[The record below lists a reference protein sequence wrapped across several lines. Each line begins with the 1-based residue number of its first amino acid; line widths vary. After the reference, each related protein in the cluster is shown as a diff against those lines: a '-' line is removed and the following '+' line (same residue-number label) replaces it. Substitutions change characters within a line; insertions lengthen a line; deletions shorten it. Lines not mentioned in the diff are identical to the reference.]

1 MLKLLANKKLAS
13 ALGFLILIGLVWGL
27 GRFVGLPSVEARLTV
42 ILGVMLV
49 WITVLLVGRLLTERA
64 GALLEKVLR
73 RQTDD
78 AVIAA
83 TADQRRDVAQLRQRL
98 LGAIDTLK
106 GSELGKTSGKA
117 ALYELPWYMVIGHP
131 AAGKS
136 SAILY
141 SGLDFPFGDKQAIQG
156 VGGTRNCD
164 WFFTTEGVLLDTAGR
179 YSTQL
184 EDRPEWLEFL
194 KLLKKYR
201 SKAPSNG
208 ILVAVSFP
216 ELLQHNS
223 EQFSIYARQ
232 VRERINEIDD
242 AFGIKVPI
250 YLVFTKM
257 DLLGGFA
264 QFFEDVSDD
273 ERQAVWGAT
282 LSHDQGRE
290 FDAARV
296 VGQQFDLLQQ
306 GLVQMGFDKLANNRG
321 NVNRPALFAFPIEF
335 NGLRTAVCKFVEL
348 LFQDDPYHSKPL
360 LRGFY
365 FTSALQEGSPK
376 LAVGHRVSNIFDLSL
391 RGGVGLSQPASNSF
405 FLRSLF
411 RDVIFPDQH
420 LVTQQ
425 IRPTGTRLRLAG
437 MALGLLCLALVA
449 GGLSWSFIGNQKL
462 VASAAEELQVA
473 RGLAQSG
480 DLSERL
486 KGLQVLQL
494 RIEQLYHYRHAGYPF
509 KLGLGLYQGAEI
521 ERTLRKEYFAGVHD
535 VMLVPVK
542 ASLEGT
548 LAGLRAETPVRTEV
562 RPTKPEP
569 QLEQRPVAKP
579 VEKPATL
586 PVIPISYR
594 SESTS
599 GAHAL
604 RSALYR
610 PDGRPQFA
618 VVRTQLA
625 RVESTALRAEPAAPR
640 ALVPATMPN
649 GAPGLLPATSGTPME
664 PSATRLESGYNA
676 LKAYLMLKEQERM
689 EAAHLS
695 DQIPKYWRPWL
706 EANRGK
712 GNADEINRLA
722 ERTVAFYV
730 SQLKEHDL
738 PLIENS
744 AEVVASSREVLR
756 GAFRQLSAVERVYNE
771 LKARANTQFAPMTV
785 GRILN
790 SRDLDV
796 VAGSY
801 SLPGVF
807 TREAWDKYFRQAVVD
822 ASKGAIK
829 GDDWVLATSSTE
841 NLSKDGDFERNR
853 QALEALYKAEYAS
866 EWKRFL
872 QGVAIA
878 DFGSLENAARSLG
891 KLADPKNSA
900 LALILNK
907 AAYETSWDNPS
918 QLSKSIE
925 SAKNS
930 VIERTEKLV
939 LGNNTA
945 PTVTAD
951 KQLGEVGGK
960 FAPIAMLTT
969 AGEGGR
975 MPLSAYLD
983 ILVKLQG
990 KLAQIAANPEPGLP
1004 ARQLMQATLSASGS
1018 EFAEALTLIDG
1029 ALLAGVSEEHREIV
1043 RPLLVRP
1050 LIQAYATL
1058 IPQVEQDINRL
1069 WQAEVM
1075 STWRGLAGKY
1085 PFADSANEASMA
1097 EIAKFL
1103 KPGEGILPRFVEK
1116 NLNGLVTRRGNQLI
1130 PRAWA
1135 NLGVSFTPAFLSGVA
1150 GLTAAGDTVLQ
1161 EGEGAKFELQPI
1173 PTPGLSE
1180 ILIEVDGQSLRYRN
1194 GPQSWSGFS
1203 WPNTSGNGIEG
1214 ARIQVVSFA
1223 GVSTSV
1229 ANFSGRLGLMRL
1241 LSQAQVDERNGGT
1254 AVLEWRLKPA
1264 NSESGQAPA
1273 TDGAT
1278 ETIRF
1283 NFRTVSGANPLSLS
1297 GFRRQALPEKITH
1310 KGV

>member
-1 MLKLLANKKLAS
+1 MMLKLLANRKLAS
-13 ALGFLILIGLVWGL
+13 ALGFLILIGLVWVL

-42 ILGVMLV
+42 ILGVMVV
-49 WITVLLVGRLLTERA
+49 WIVVLLVGRLLSERA
-64 GALLEKVLR
+64 GALLERVLR

-83 TADQRRDVAQLRQRL
+83 SADQRRDVAQLRQRL

-106 GSELGKTSGKA
+106 GSQLGKTSGKA
-117 ALYELPWYMVIGHP
+117 ALYELPWYMIIGHP

-201 SKAPSNG
+201 TKAPSNG

-216 ELLQHNS
+216 ELLQHHS
-223 EQFSIYARQ
+223 EQFSTYARQ

-250 YLVFTKM
+250 YLVFTKI

-264 QFFEDVSDD
+264 QFFEDISDE

-282 LSHDQGRE
+282 LSHDQGRD
-290 FDAARV
+290 FDAVRV

-335 NGLRTAVCKFVEL
+335 NGLRTAVCKFVDL

-365 FTSALQEGSPK
+365 FTSALQEGCPK
-376 LAVGHRVSNIFDLSL
+376 LAVGHRISGIFDLSL

-411 RDVIFPDQH
+411 REVIFPDQH

-425 IRPTGTRLRLAG
+425 IRPTGTRLRLTG
-437 MALGLLCLALVA
+437 MVMGLSCLALVA

-462 VASAAEELQVA
+462 VASATEELQVA

-480 DLSERL
+480 ELGDRL

-494 RIEQLYHYRHAGYPF
+494 RLEQLYRYRRDGYPS
-509 KLGLGLYQGAEI
+509 KLGLGLYQGAAI
-521 ERTLRKEYFAGVHD
+521 ERTLRKEYFAGVHEL
-535 VMLVPVK
+535 MLVPVK
-542 ASLEGT
+542 ASLEGA
-548 LAGLRAETPVRTEV
+548 LVSLRGETPVRTEA
-562 RPTKPEP
+562 RPPKPEP
-569 QLEQRPVAKP
+569 LPEPKPAAKP
-579 VEKPATL
+579 AEKPATL
-586 PVIPISYR
+586 PVIPIAYR
-594 SESTS
+594 FAGRTKEMHVLSN
-599 GAHAL
+599 
-604 RSALYR
+604 ALYR
-610 PDGRPQFA
+610 PGSRPQFA
-618 VVRTQLA
+618 ALRTQLA
-625 RVESTALRAEPAAPR
+625 RLDDSSLRPDALAPQSLLAPAGRPVAPSG
-640 ALVPATMPN
+640 VPAE
-649 GAPGLLPATSGTPME
+649 A
-664 PSATRLESGYNA
+664 SAARLENGYNA
-676 LKAYLMLKEQERM
+676 LKAYLMLNEQERM
-689 EAAHLS
+689 EAGHLS

-706 EANRGK
+706 EANRGRAS
-712 GNADEINRLA
+712 ADEVNRLA

-730 SQLKEHDL
+730 SQIKEQDL
-738 PLIENS
+738 PLIEKN
-744 AEVVASSREVLR
+744 AEVVGSSREVLR

-785 GRILN
+785 GRILD
-790 SRDLDV
+790 SRDLDL
-796 VAGSY
+796 VAGSF
-801 SLPGVF
+801 SLPGAF
-807 TREAWDKYFRQAVVD
+807 TREAWDKYFRAAIVD
-822 ASKGAIK
+822 ASKGSIK
-829 GDDWVLATSSTE
+829 GDDWVLATSSME

-853 QALEALYKAEYAS
+853 QALEVLYKAEYAT
-866 EWKRFL
+866 EWKKFL
-872 QGVAIA
+872 QGVAVV
-878 DFGSLENAARSLG
+878 DFGSIENAARSLG
-891 KLADPKNSA
+891 KLSDQRNSA
-900 LALILNK
+900 LKQILSK

-939 LGNNTA
+939 LGKN
-945 PTVTAD
+945 TVTTASAD

-960 FAPIAMLTT
+960 FSPIAILTT
-969 AGEGGR
+969 AGDGGR

-983 ILVKLQG
+983 ILAKLQV

-1004 ARQLMQATLSASGS
+1004 ARQLMQATLSAGGS
-1018 EFAEALTLIDG
+1018 EFAEALTIIDG
-1029 ALLAGVSEEHREIV
+1029 ALLGGLPEESREIV

-1058 IPQVEQDINRL
+1058 IPLVEQDINRL

-1075 STWRGLAGKY
+1075 NTWRGLAGKY
-1085 PFADSANEASMA
+1085 PFADSSNEASMA

-1103 KPGEGILPRFVEK
+1103 KPGEGVLPRFVEK
-1116 NLNGLVTRRGNQLI
+1116 NLSGLVTRRGNQLI
-1130 PRAWA
+1130 PRTWA
-1135 NLGVSFTPAFLSGVA
+1135 NLGVAFTPAFLSGVA

-1203 WPNTSGNGIEG
+1203 WPNVSGSGVEG

-1229 ANFSGRLGLMRL
+1229 ANFTGRLGLMRL

-1264 NSESGQAPA
+1264 SGEPEKAVPP
-1273 TDGAT
+1273 DGAA

-1310 KGV
+1310 RGV

>member
-1 MLKLLANKKLAS
+1 MLKLLANRKLAS

-27 GRFVGLPSVEARLTV
+27 GRFVGLPSVEARLMV

-49 WITVLLVGRLLTERA
+49 WIAVLLVGRLITERA

-78 AVIAA
+78 AVITAS
-83 TADQRRDVAQLRQRL
+83 ADQRRDVAQLRQRL

-106 GSELGKTSGKA
+106 GSQLGKASGKA
-117 ALYELPWYMVIGHP
+117 ALYELPWYMIIGHP

-250 YLVFTKM
+250 YLVFTKI
-257 DLLGGFA
+257 DLLGGFS
-264 QFFEDVSDD
+264 QFFEDISDE

-290 FDAARV
+290 FDAVRV

-348 LFQDDPYHSKPL
+348 LFQEDPYHSKPL

-365 FTSALQEGSPK
+365 FTSALQEGDPK
-376 LAVGHRVSNIFDLSL
+376 LAVGQRVSNIFDLSL
-391 RGGVGLSQPASNSF
+391 RGRMGMSHPASNSY

-411 RDVIFPDQH
+411 RDVIFPDRH

-425 IRPTGTRLRLAG
+425 TKPSGTRLRLVG
-437 MALGLLCLALVA
+437 MALGLSCLALVA

-462 VASAAEELQVA
+462 IANAAEELQVA

-494 RIEQLYHYRHAGYPF
+494 RIEQLYHYRLAGYPF

-548 LAGLRAETPVRTEV
+548 LASLRAEAPVRTEV
-562 RPTKPEP
+562 RPTKPDPLPEP
-569 QLEQRPVAKP
+569 KPAAKP
-579 VEKPATL
+579 ADKPATL

-594 SESTS
+594 LPGRASDTR
-599 GAHAL
+599 AT
-604 RSALYR
+604 RFALYR
-610 PDGRPQFA
+610 PDGGRQFA

-625 RVESTALRAEPAAPR
+625 RAESTAVRTDPVAPEV
-640 ALVPATMPN
+640 LTPATGN
-649 GAPGLLPATSGTPME
+649 NPATLVTQAA
-664 PSATRLESGYNA
+664 PSATRLETGYNA
-676 LKAYLMLKEQERM
+676 LKAYLMLKDRERM

-706 EANRGK
+706 EANRGN
-712 GNADEINRLA
+712 GNAEEINRLA

-730 SQLKEHDL
+730 SQIKEPDL

-744 AEVVASSREVLR
+744 VEVVANSREVLR

-790 SRDLDV
+790 SRDLDL

-807 TREAWDKYFRQAVVD
+807 TREAWEKYFRLAIVD
-822 ASKGAIK
+822 ASKGSIK
-829 GDDWVLATSSTE
+829 GDDWVLATSSME

-853 QALEALYKAEYAS
+853 QALEALYKVEYAS
-866 EWKRFL
+866 EWKKFM
-872 QGVAIA
+872 QGIAIA

-891 KLADPKNSA
+891 KLSDPKNSA
-900 LALILNK
+900 LKLILNK

-945 PTVTAD
+945 PTATAD
-951 KQLGEVGGK
+951 RQLGEVGGK
-960 FAPIAMLTT
+960 FSPIAMLTT
-969 AGEGGR
+969 ASEGGR

-990 KLAQIAANPEPGLP
+990 RLAQIAANPEPGLP

-1018 EFAEALTLIDG
+1018 EFAEALALIDG
-1029 ALLAGVSEEHREIV
+1029 ALLGGVPEDNREIV

-1069 WQAEVM
+1069 WQTEVM
-1075 STWRGLAGKY
+1075 STWRGLAGRY

-1103 KPGEGILPRFVEK
+1103 KPGEGVLPRFVEK

-1130 PRAWA
+1130 PRTWA
-1135 NLGVSFTPAFLSGVA
+1135 NLGIAFAPAFLSGVA

-1161 EGEGAKFELQPI
+1161 QGEGARFELQPI

-1180 ILIEVDGQSLRYRN
+1180 ILIEVDGQTLRYRN

-1203 WPNTSGNGIEG
+1203 WPNASGNGIEG

-1241 LSQAQVDERNGGT
+1241 LSRAQVDERNGGT
-1254 AVLEWRLKPA
+1254 AVLEWRLKSA
-1264 NSESGQAPA
+1264 DGESKKTAGS
-1273 TDGAT
+1273 DGGAD
-1278 ETIRF
+1278 TIRF
-1283 NFRTVSGANPLSLS
+1283 NFRTVSGANLLSLS
-1297 GFRRQALPEKITH
+1297 GFRRQALPEKITQ

>member
-13 ALGFLILIGLVWGL
+13 ALGFLILIGLVWGF

-49 WITVLLVGRLLTERA
+49 WIAVLLVGRLLTERA

-83 TADQRRDVAQLRQRL
+83 SADQRRDVAQLRQRL

-106 GSELGKTSGKA
+106 GSQLGKSSGKA
-117 ALYELPWYMVIGHP
+117 ALYELPWYMIIGHP

-250 YLVFTKM
+250 YLVFTKI

-264 QFFEDVSDD
+264 QFFEDISDE

-290 FDAARV
+290 FDAVRV

-365 FTSALQEGSPK
+365 FTSALQEGDPK
-376 LAVGHRVSNIFDLSL
+376 LAVGQRISNIFDLSL
-391 RGGVGLSQPASNSF
+391 RGGVGMSRPASNSF

-425 IRPTGTRLRLAG
+425 IKPTGTRLRLAG

-473 RGLAQSG
+473 RGLVQSG
-480 DLSERL
+480 DLSDRL

-494 RIEQLYHYRHAGYPF
+494 RIEQLYNYRQAGYPL

-521 ERTLRKEYFAGVHD
+521 ERTLRKEYFTGVHD
-535 VMLVPVK
+535 VMLGPVK

-548 LAGLRAETPVRTEV
+548 LASLRAETPVRVEV
-562 RPTKPEP
+562 RPSKPEP
-569 QLEQRPVAKP
+569 LPEQKPAVKP
-579 VEKPATL
+579 VEKPAAL
-586 PVIPISYR
+586 PVIPISHR
-594 SESTS
+594 FPARVNGT
-599 GAHAL
+599 HTL
-604 RSALYR
+604 KSALYR
-610 PDGRPQFA
+610 PGGRPQFA
-618 VVRTQLA
+618 VMRTQLA
-625 RVESTALRAEPAAPR
+625 RIDDSARRIDAVAPQ
-640 ALVPATMPN
+640 APHVAT
-649 GAPGLLPATSGTPME
+649 GRIVAPVGTQTE
-664 PSATRLESGYNA
+664 PSATRLETGYNA

-712 GNADEINRLA
+712 GNPDEINRLA

-730 SQLKEHDL
+730 SQIKEHDL

-744 AEVVASSREVLR
+744 VEVVAGSREVLR

-790 SRDLDV
+790 SRDLDL

-841 NLSKDGDFERNR
+841 NLSKDGGVERNR
-853 QALEALYKAEYAS
+853 QTLEALYKAEYAS
-866 EWKRFL
+866 EWKKFL

-891 KLADPKNSA
+891 KLSDPKNSA
-900 LALILNK
+900 LKLILNK

-918 QLSKSIE
+918 QFSKSIE
-925 SAKNS
+925 SAKNT

-975 MPLSAYLD
+975 IPLSVYLD

-1018 EFAEALTLIDG
+1018 EFAEALTIIDG
-1029 ALLAGVSEEHREIV
+1029 ALLAGVSEENRDIV

-1103 KPGEGILPRFVEK
+1103 KPGEGVLPRFVEK

-1130 PRAWA
+1130 PRTWA

-1254 AVLEWRLKPA
+1254 AVIEWRLKPA
-1264 NSESGQAPA
+1264 SGESGQAAA
-1273 TDGAT
+1273 TEGAT

>member
-1 MLKLLANKKLAS
+1 MMLKLLANKKLAS
-13 ALGFLILIGLVWGL
+13 ALGFLILIGLIWAVGP
-27 GRFVGLPSVEARLTV
+27 FAGLPSAEGRLVV
-42 ILGVMLV
+42 ILAVMLV
-49 WITVLLVGRLLTERA
+49 WIAALLVGRLLTERA

-106 GSELGKTSGKA
+106 TSQLGKTSGKA
-117 ALYELPWYMVIGHP
+117 ALYELPWYMIIGHP

-164 WFFTTEGVLLDTAGR
+164 WFFTTEGVVLDTAGR

-201 SKAPSNG
+201 AKAPSNG

-250 YLVFTKM
+250 YLVFTKI

-264 QFFEDVSDD
+264 QFFEDISDE
-273 ERQAVWGAT
+273 ERQAVWGTT

-290 FDAARV
+290 FDAVRV
-296 VGQQFDLLQQ
+296 VGQQFDVLQQ

-335 NGLRTAVCKFVEL
+335 NGLRAAVCKFVEL
-348 LFQDDPYHSKPL
+348 LFQDDPYHSRPL

-365 FTSALQEGSPK
+365 FTSALQEGNPK

-391 RGGVGLSQPASNSF
+391 RGSVGMSHPASNSF

-411 RDVIFPDQH
+411 REVIFPDQH

-425 IRPTGTRLRLAG
+425 VKPAGTRLRLAS
-437 MALGLLCLALVA
+437 MALGLACLAAVA

-462 VASAAEELQVA
+462 VASATEELQVA
-473 RGLAQSG
+473 RKLAQSG
-480 DLSERL
+480 ELSDRL

-494 RIEQLYHYRHAGYPF
+494 RIEQLDHYRHAGYPF
-509 KLGLGLYQGAEI
+509 KLGLGLYQGTEI

-548 LAGLRAETPVRTEV
+548 LVSLRAEAPVRTEA
-562 RPTKPEP
+562 RPAKSEPLPEP
-569 QLEQRPVAKP
+569 KPAAKP

-594 SESTS
+594 FPARAN
-599 GAHAL
+599 GAHAFK
-604 RSALYR
+604 SALFHS
-610 PDGRPQFA
+610 DGGYQFT
-618 VVRTQLA
+618 VMRTQLA
-625 RVESTALRAEPAAPR
+625 RMDSAAVRPEPIAPQMPAAAVARTTVERSLAPSSAEPPAA
-640 ALVPATMPN
+640 
-649 GAPGLLPATSGTPME
+649 
-664 PSATRLESGYNA
+664 RLETGYNA

-712 GNADEINRLA
+712 GNVDEINRLA
-722 ERTVAFYV
+722 ERTVAFYI
-730 SQLKEHDL
+730 SQIKEHDL

-744 AEVVASSREVLR
+744 TEVVASSREVLR

-790 SRDLDV
+790 SRDLDL

-807 TREAWDKYFRQAVVD
+807 TREAWDKYFRLAIVD

-829 GDDWVLATSSTE
+829 GDDWVLATSSME

-853 QALEALYKAEYAS
+853 QALEALYKTEYAS
-866 EWKRFL
+866 EWKKFL

-891 KLADPKNSA
+891 KLSDPKNSA
-900 LALILNK
+900 LQLILSK

-925 SAKNS
+925 SAKNT

-939 LGNNTA
+939 LGNSAA

-1004 ARQLMQATLSASGS
+1004 ARQLMQATLSAGGS
-1018 EFAEALTLIDG
+1018 EFAEALTMIDG
-1029 ALLAGVSEEHREIV
+1029 ALLGGVSEENREIV

-1058 IPQVEQDINRL
+1058 IPLVEQDINRL

-1075 STWRGLAGKY
+1075 SSWRGLAGKY
-1085 PFADSANEASMA
+1085 PFADSSNEASMA

-1103 KPGEGILPRFVEK
+1103 KPGEGVLPRFVEK

-1130 PRAWA
+1130 PRTWA
-1135 NLGVSFTPAFLSGVA
+1135 NLGVAFTPAFLSGVA

-1180 ILIEVDGQSLRYRN
+1180 ILIEVDGQLLRYRN
-1194 GPQSWSGFS
+1194 GPQPWTGFS
-1203 WPNTSGNGIEG
+1203 WPNASGNGIEG
-1214 ARIQVVSFA
+1214 ARIQAVSFA
-1223 GVSTSV
+1223 GISTSV

-1241 LSQAQVDERNGGT
+1241 LSQAHVDERNGGT

-1264 NSESGQAPA
+1264 SGESGQTAS
-1273 TDGAT
+1273 TDDAA

-1283 NFRTVSGANPLSLS
+1283 NFRMVSGANPLSLS
-1297 GFRRQALPEKITH
+1297 GFRRQALPEKIIH
-1310 KGV
+1310 RGV